1 MSNLF
6 RYGRSSVVSGLLMLM
21 SVGALAYDFKRMEA
35 AIESLSPTTQSEW
48 ERKAT
53 AGEPIAQNVTSM
65 AYKYGIG
72 VAQDQ
77 AVSWKWFRSAAE
89 QGEAD
94 AQFNLARIY
103 EGHANDTF
111 YRRHARPVPAD
122 DSEAVNWYRRS
133 AEQNHTQA
141 QVKLAQLY
149 AKGVAPAASDLVQA
163 YKWFGI
169 AAARGD
175 ETAVKLRAELAAR
188 LTREQIAD
196 GDAQAMEWTRS
207 SSVKQ

>member
-1 MSNLF
+1 
-6 RYGRSSVVSGLLMLM
+6 M

-53 AGEPIAQNVTSM
+53 AGEPIAQNVTGM

-111 YRRHARPVPAD
+111 YRRHARP
-122 DSEAVNWYRRS
+122 
-133 AEQNHTQA
+133 
-141 QVKLAQLY
+141 
-149 AKGVAPAASDLVQA
+149 
-163 YKWFGI
+163 
-169 AAARGD
+169 
-175 ETAVKLRAELAAR
+175 
-188 LTREQIAD
+188 
-196 GDAQAMEWTRS
+196 
-207 SSVKQ
+207 

>member
-1 MSNLF
+1 MRWPMTSKGW
-6 RYGRSSVVSGLLMLM
+6 RRPSS
-21 SVGALAYDFKRMEA
+21 R
-35 AIESLSPTTQSEW
+35 SPTTQSEW

-53 AGEPIAQNVTSM
+53 AGEPIAQNVTGM

-141 QVKLAQLY
+141 QVAGT
-149 AKGVAPAASDLVQA
+149 AVREGRRPAASDLVQA

>member
-53 AGEPIAQNVTSM
+53 AGEPIAQNVTGM

-77 AVSWKWFRSAAE
+77 AVSSA
-89 QGEAD
+89 QR
-94 AQFNLARIY
+94 QSRARRTPSSTSRASTKGMPTTPSIVATH
-103 EGHANDTF
+103 GLCPLTT
-111 YRRHARPVPAD
+111 ARP
-122 DSEAVNWYRRS
+122 
-133 AEQNHTQA
+133 
-141 QVKLAQLY
+141 
-149 AKGVAPAASDLVQA
+149 
-163 YKWFGI
+163 
-169 AAARGD
+169 
-175 ETAVKLRAELAAR
+175 
-188 LTREQIAD
+188 
-196 GDAQAMEWTRS
+196 
-207 SSVKQ
+207 